1 MSRSGRGSLEFV
13 TTYVCVIE
21 ARLHFGELHDL
32 KGKRKEL
39 HSLKAHLRQ
48 RFGASV
54 AETEHHDAWQRSTL
68 VCALVGDSS
77 VSARADDLA
86 RYVESR
92 CPGGCSFAR
101 ELLTLQDIRGL

>member
-1 MSRSGRGSLEFV
+1 M

-48 RFGASV
+48 RFGATV
-54 AETEHHDAWQRSTL
+54 AETEHHDAWQRSTV
-68 VCALVGDSS
+68 VCALVGDAS
-77 VSARADDLA
+77 VGSRADQLE
-86 RYVESR
+86 RYVQSR
-92 CPGGCSFAR
+92 CPDGASFER
-101 ELLTLQDIRGL
+101 DLLTLEDIRGL